1 MLRVAARIGGNQVA
15 DLAVY
20 LVQAPRGIEQAAAF
34 LVKRKAVGKR
44 PAGIQRAAQRDLLV
58 RAAHDRIKIKSGKR
72 LPPELPL
79 ELVEI
84 PLHTR
89 SKNADVA
96 RLIRQEGEAML
107 AKVQPG
113 ERIVTLEVQGRPW
126 STEQLAE
133 QLARWRLEARN
144 VNLMVGGP
152 EGLAPEVCARSEQ
165 RWSLSPL
172 TLPHPLVRI
181 LLGEQ
186 IYRAWTVLN
195 GHPYHK

>member
-1 MLRVAARIGGNQVA
+1 MRLRLI
-15 DLAVY
+15 
-20 LVQAPRGIEQAAAF
+20 
-34 LVKRKAVGKR
+34 AVGSR
-44 PAGIQRAAQRDLLV
+44 MPRWVEEGWHEYV
-58 RAAHDRIKIKSGKR
+58 KR

-84 PLHTR
+84 PLQTR
-89 SKNADVA
+89 GKNADVA

-113 ERIVTLEVQGRPW
+113 ERVVTLEVTGKPW

-133 QLARWRLEARN
+133 TLQQWRLEART
-144 VNLMVGGP
+144 VDLMVGGP
-152 EGLAPEVCARSEQ
+152 EGLAPEVQARSEQ

-181 LLGEQ
+181 LVGEQ
-186 IYRAWTVLN
+186 LYRAWTVLA

>member
-1 MLRVAARIGGNQVA
+1 MRIR
-15 DLAVY
+15 L
-20 LVQAPRGIEQAAAF
+20 I
-34 LVKRKAVGKR
+34 AVGTKMPR
-44 PAGIQRAAQRDLLV
+44 WVEDGWHEYA
-58 RAAHDRIKIKSGKR
+58 KR
-72 LPPELPL
+72 LPSEMPL
-79 ELVEI
+79 DLVEI
-84 PLHTR
+84 PLSTR
-89 SKNADVA
+89 SKNADVQ

-113 ERIVTLEVQGRPW
+113 ERIVTLEVHGKPW
-126 STEQLAE
+126 STEQLAQE
-133 QLARWRLEARN
+133 LERWRLEARN

-152 EGLAPEVCARSEQ
+152 EGLAPQVCERSEQ

>member
-1 MLRVAARIGGNQVA
+1 MRIR
-15 DLAVY
+15 L
-20 LVQAPRGIEQAAAF
+20 I
-34 LVKRKAVGKR
+34 AVGGKMPR
-44 PAGIQRAAQRDLLV
+44 WVEMGWQEYV
-58 RAAHDRIKIKSGKR
+58 KR
-72 LPPELPL
+72 LPPEITL

-84 PLHTR
+84 PLSTR
-89 SKNADVA
+89 GKNADVQ
-96 RLIRQEGEAML
+96 RLIRQEGAAML

-113 ERIVTLEVQGRPW
+113 ERVVTLEVEGKPW

-133 QLARWRLEARN
+133 QLDAWRLDART

-152 EGLAPEVCARSEQ
+152 EGLAPEVCAKSEQ

-172 TLPHPLVRI
+172 TLPHPLVRV

-186 IYRAWTVLN
+186 IYRAWTVLA